1 MLITFLDVPAYETI
15 GIALA
20 SDVVASAISS
30 YTYWKSKNIDIK
42 NGIVMLVS
50 VLIFTLIG
58 SFISSNISNDV
69 MGSFSKIMTL
79 LVGVEF
85 IVKPI
90 TRTSEK

>member
-1 MLITFLDVPAYETI
+1 
-15 GIALA
+15 
-20 SDVVASAISS
+20 
-30 YTYWKSKNIDIK
+30 
-42 NGIVMLVS
+42 MLVS

-90 TRTSEK
+90 TRTSENNKSGDNKNIF